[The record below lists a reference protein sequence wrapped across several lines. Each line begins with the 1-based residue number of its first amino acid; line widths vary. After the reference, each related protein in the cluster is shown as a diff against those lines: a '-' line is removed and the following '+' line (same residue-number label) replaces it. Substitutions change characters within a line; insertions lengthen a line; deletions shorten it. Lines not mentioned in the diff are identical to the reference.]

1 MNLSSSL
8 EQNNFNNRDS
18 LQSGEQY
25 SNNNKEELSNK
36 NEGDMP
42 FELNISETSQEIR
55 NKYHEN
61 SEIKNKKIDNDN
73 NNQSESNIDND
84 KLNNK
89 KYTFSSQKSNKE
101 IISKNNSSYKEIQS
115 LNSINNNN
123 YIKTN
128 FKKKNDYP
136 TELITNYKLWTG
148 NNYFPLKAKMIEG
161 PSGFKPTLMT
171 GTAIT
176 APIILFFIFDVDYLS
191 DELTPFIPILI
202 MILYIIIIVNL
213 ILATFCDPGII
224 RKFHI
229 KNINNI
235 NGNKNKNNK
244 RIISK
249 IFHLGK
255 IISYKYC
262 YTCGIMR
269 PNKSTHCHVC
279 NNCVERLDH
288 HCPWIGN
295 CTGKRNY
302 IYFFIFLALLNLLQ
316 ILIIIFCIVHVIK
329 VKNDFNNSN
338 NKLSEE
344 ERIPNINSFSLC
356 EVIVSLYLII
366 YSILSMFFTTRLII
380 YHVYI
385 ILNDITTK
393 EKENNVYYNG
403 IPYTRKKL
411 QNVKNILFPII
422 KKYSILDI
430 LRGDFK
436 EICDK
441 KDQNDSKNETKILN
455 DDYINNETVANLK
468 INKLMISLN
477 EYKPEKNDE
486 TNFGLNEIK
495 ENSQNKL
502 IPEEIINPN
511 IQNKSVN
518 NFINSTN
525 VDETNDNIT
534 ENNFNKEKDIIK
546 DYPEDTI
553 P

>member
-1 MNLSSSL
+1 MNLDSQL
-8 EQNNFNNRDS
+8 EQSNFNNRDS
-18 LQSGEQY
+18 FQSDKQY
-25 SNNNKEELSNK
+25 SNNNSEKISNK
-36 NEGDMP
+36 NEGDIP

-55 NKYHEN
+55 NKYNNN
-61 SEIKNKKIDNDN
+61 SEIKNKKRDN
-73 NNQSESNIDND
+73 NNNDENESNND
-84 KLNNK
+84 SVKLSNK
-89 KYTFSSQKSNKE
+89 KYIFSSQNSNKE
-101 IISKNNSSYKEIQS
+101 ISPEHNSSKKQIKSYIS
-115 LNSINNNN
+115 TNNNN

-128 FKKKNDYP
+128 LKKKNDYP
-136 TELITNYKLWTG
+136 AVLITNYKSWTG
-148 NNYFPLKAKMIEG
+148 FNYFPFRAKLIEG

-171 GTAIT
+171 GTTIT
-176 APIILFFIFDVDYLS
+176 APIILFFIFEADYLS

-202 MILYIIIIVNL
+202 MILYIIILANL
-213 ILATFCDPGII
+213 ILATFSDPGII
-224 RKFHI
+224 RKFHL
-229 KNINNI
+229 KKINNI
-235 NGNKNKNNK
+235 NANKDINNK

-295 CTGKRNY
+295 CAGKRNY
-302 IYFFIFLALLNLLQ
+302 IYFFVFLALLNLLQ
-316 ILIIIFCIVHVIK
+316 ILIIIFCFIHIIK
-329 VKNDFNNSN
+329 VKNDFNNTN
-338 NKLSEE
+338 NKLPKGK
-344 ERIPNINSFSLC
+344 RISNLNSFSLC
-356 EVIVSLYLII
+356 EVIVSIYLII
-366 YSILSMFFTTRLII
+366 YSILFMFFTTRLII
-380 YHVYI
+380 YHVNL

-403 IPYTRKKL
+403 IPYTRKHF
-411 QNVKNILFPII
+411 QNVKNILFPVI

-441 KDQNDSKNETKILN
+441 KDGNNSKIKTKISLN
-455 DDYINNETVANLK
+455 DDYINTETIANFK

-477 EYKPEKNDE
+477 EYKQEKNDE
-486 TNFGLNEIK
+486 TNFDLNKTK

-502 IPEEIINPN
+502 ISERIIPN
-511 IQNKSVN
+511 ILNKPDN
-518 NFINSTN
+518 NYINSTN
-525 VDETNDNIT
+525 VAETNDNIT
-534 ENNFNKEKDIIK
+534 DNSYNKEKDIIK
-546 DYPEDTI
+546 DYPDDTI